1 VIRVLF
7 LGGAGM
13 IGSACAA
20 EAVRQGLDVTVVTR
34 GATPAHR
41 LPEGVRHIQA
51 DVHDVGSLGRLD
63 YDSVVNWVGYT
74 PDALE
79 WEPFLGQAGQYV
91 FIGTCSAF
99 ARPAALLPITEST
112 PRANL
117 AWPYPRDKVAC
128 EVALEAAHRERGFP
142 VTIVRPTHVYDD
154 TVIPVLAG
162 WTAVERMRR
171 GRPVIVHGDGTSLWN
186 LTHSADFARAFVP
199 LLANPHTIGES
210 VNVCSDELLTWN
222 RIHCS
227 LAAAAGVRDP
237 LLVHRS
243 SETIETEVPGWGPV
257 LRHDFGHTVI
267 YDTTKLRRLVPG
279 FTPQV
284 PFARAA
290 RNIIDWYDADPSRR
304 KVDESLSAAFD
315 RLAV

>member
-34 GATPAHR
+34 TARPT
-41 LPEGVRHIQA
+41 PEGVHHIQA
-51 DVHDVGSLGRLD
+51 DIHDLSDFGS

-74 PDALE
+74 PADLHLE
-79 WEPFLGQAGQYV
+79 ADAGQYV
-91 FIGTCSAF
+91 FISTCSIF

-112 PRANL
+112 PRSNL

-128 EVALEAAHRERGFP
+128 ELALEAAHREHGFP

-154 TVIPVLAG
+154 TVLPFPVG
-162 WTAVERMRR
+162 WTAIDRMRR
-171 GRPVIVHGDGTSLWN
+171 GEPVVVHGDGASLWN

-199 LLANPHTIGES
+199 LLANPHTVGES
-210 VNVCSDELLTWN
+210 VNVCSDELLTWDQ
-222 RIHCS
+222 IHLT
-227 LAAAAGVRDP
+227 LAAAAGVREP
-237 LLVHRS
+237 TLIHRS
-243 SETIETEVPGWGPV
+243 SETIEAEVPGWSPV
-257 LRHDFGHTVI
+257 LTHDFGHTVV

-290 RNIIDWYDADPSRR
+290 HRIIDWHDADPSRQT
-304 KVDESLSAAFD
+304 VDEKLVKAWD
-315 RLAV
+315 RLTP

>member
-1 VIRVLF
+1 MIRVLF

-20 EAVRQGLDVTVVTR
+20 EAVRQGLDVTVMTR
-34 GATPAHR
+34 TPRPVPA
-41 LPEGVRHIQA
+41 GVRHVQA
-51 DVHDVGSLGRLD
+51 EAHDSTDLD
-63 YDSVVNWVGYT
+63 YDCVVNWVGYT
-74 PDALE
+74 PADLHLDS
-79 WEPFLGQAGQYV
+79 EPGQYV
-91 FIGTCSAF
+91 FISTGSIF
-99 ARPAALLPITEST
+99 ARPAPLLPITEST
-112 PRANL
+112 PRSNL
-117 AWPYPRDKVAC
+117 AWAYPSGKVAC
-128 EVALEAAHRERGFP
+128 ELALEDAHRSRGFP

-162 WTAVERMRR
+162 WTAIDRMRQ
-171 GRPVIVHGDGTSLWN
+171 GRPVVVHGDGTSLWN

-210 VNVCSDELLTWN
+210 VNVCSDELLTWDQ
-222 RIHCS
+222 IHRS

-237 LLVHRS
+237 LLVHRA
-243 SETIETEVPGWGPV
+243 SETVEAEVPGWNPV
-257 LRHDFGHTVI
+257 LTHDFGHTVI
-267 YDTTKLRRLVPG
+267 YDTTKLKRLVPG
-279 FTPQV
+279 FTPQI

-304 KVDESLSAAFD
+304 TINEKLAAAFD